1 MKVISNLKPNPT
13 SEMLVES
20 INAAHS
26 SIASK
31 VLAAQRLHSRE
42 ILVTADSCE
51 TKKLIEH
58 EKKWTKV
65 VAEKTEV
72 KGQRLTV
79 LAHAVLTNMIQMAY

>member
-58 EKKWTKV
+58 
-65 VAEKTEV
+65 
-72 KGQRLTV
+72 
-79 LAHAVLTNMIQMAY
+79 